1 MHEWVMDDHLPVP
14 HTPLLEVDRAH
25 IWHPFTQMR
34 EHAGHPPAHVVGAEG
49 SELILASGARVLD
62 GVSSWWT
69 CIHGHCEPSIVA
81 AIGAQAAKLDHVM
94 FAGFTHAPAAALCE
108 RLATRV
114 HPNLSKFFF
123 SDNGSTAVEVALKM
137 TFQAQ
142 FLREQPQRVHIGAL
156 HEAYHGD
163 TLGAV
168 GVGELG
174 NFVNQIFSPL
184 LLQCRRFHV
193 PFDPRY
199 GYRYA
204 EASSTFA
211 AVLAESI
218 QALRRYFDEHGNT
231 LCAFIAEPLIQGAGG
246 MRPWPFEL
254 LQELRAQCT
263 AHGVYLILDEVMT
276 GFGRTGTFFAYEQA
290 QVVPDVLCIS
300 KGLTGGTLP
309 LAITCAST
317 AIYDLFLG
325 DLGSNRAFLHGHSY
339 TGNPIACAAAAAS
352 LKRFD
357 EYPVLTQAA
366 DLAAAIRE
374 QWQRV
379 AQHPLTAHARV
390 IGSIAACNL
399 IDPDNGGARA
409 SMAHDGKRLHREALA
424 QGLLVRPIGD
434 CLHLLPPYCTTPVQV
449 ETAVDVL
456 LHCLDSLQSNPE
468 ANRE

>member
-1 MHEWVMDDHLPVP
+1 MHECRMKDDLPAP
-14 HTPLLEVDRAH
+14 RGPLLEVDCAH

-34 EHAGHPPAHVVGAEG
+34 EHEGHPPAHVVGAEG

-81 AIGAQAAKLDHVM
+81 AIAAQAAQLDHVM

-114 HPNLSKFFF
+114 HPRLSKFFF

-142 FLREQPQRVHIGAL
+142 FLRGQSQRVHIGAL

-184 LLQCRRFHV
+184 LLQCKRFHV
-193 PFDPRY
+193 PFDSRY
-199 GYRYA
+199 GYDHPEKFA
-204 EASSTFA
+204 TFA
-211 AVLAESI
+211 DALADSI
-218 QALRRYFDEHGNT
+218 RALRQYFDMHAST

-246 MRPWPFEL
+246 MRPWPLEL
-254 LQELRAQCT
+254 LQELRTQCT
-263 AHGVYLILDEVMT
+263 LHGVYLILDEVMT

-290 QVVPDVLCIS
+290 DVVPDVLCIS

-317 AIYDLFLG
+317 AIYELFLG
-325 DLGSNRAFLHGHSY
+325 DLSSNRAFLHGHSY

-357 EYPVLTQAA
+357 DAAVLTQAA
-366 DLAAAIRE
+366 ALAAAMRE

-379 AQHPLTAHARV
+379 ARHPLTAHARV

-399 IDPDNGGARA
+399 IDPATGGARA
-409 SMAHDGKRLHREALA
+409 TMAHDGKRLHRDALSE
-424 QGLLVRPIGD
+424 GLLVRPIGD
-434 CLHLLPPYCTTPVQV
+434 CLHLLPPYCTTQAQV
-449 ETAVDVL
+449 KTAVDII
-456 LHCLDSLQSNPE
+456 LHGLDSLQRTPTNP
-468 ANRE
+468 